1 MTEKTLAMCRASGC
15 RFFNY
20 LKITGVQSP
29 DAITSETIKEFHVK
43 DEHATPESKNAY
55 SIKVRQLLSFM
66 AGEGLISQKLVYAVS
81 SSSAPRRSIVTV
93 LNDEM
98 VAGIYR
104 FRESASSPLE
114 LRDIAIV
121 MLGLRM
127 GIRSSDILSLQI
139 SDFNWKQKT
148 LSFI

>member
-1 MTEKTLAMCRASGC
+1 
-15 RFFNY
+15 
-20 LKITGVQSP
+20 
-29 DAITSETIKEFHVK
+29 
-43 DEHATPESKNAY
+43 
-55 SIKVRQLLSFM
+55 M
-66 AGEGLISQKLVYAVS
+66 AGEGLISQKFVYAVS

>member
-1 MTEKTLAMCRASGC
+1 
-15 RFFNY
+15 
-20 LKITGVQSP
+20 
-29 DAITSETIKEFHVK
+29 
-43 DEHATPESKNAY
+43 
-55 SIKVRQLLSFM
+55 M

-104 FRESASSPLE
+104 FQESASSPLE